1 VPIDIGRRQKIEQS
15 GRLFIRSF
23 CLAMH
28 AIVLGAGVVG
38 LTTAWYLRADGH
50 QVTVIERNDD
60 VAAETSFANGG
71 QLSYSYV
78 APLAGPGVLS
88 KLPKWLLK
96 QDSPVHFRPRVDLQQ
111 WNWLMRFVRACTHR
125 QSEESTRR
133 LLSLSFFSRDLM
145 DELLAREPDLN
156 FDHAN
161 AGKLVVHRTD
171 ASFDAARR
179 LLDYQRSLG
188 CEQDALDV
196 DACVAKEPALAHL
209 ADQMRG
215 GIFTSGEDSGDC
227 YRFCVGLMRALR
239 KRGVAFRFGTTVTRL
254 RRSFGKRVVA
264 LVGNED
270 IEADHIVI
278 ATGASSVPLLGTLGI
293 RVPLYPLKG
302 YSLTAPVNA
311 SAAAPHI
318 SITDYERKM
327 VYARL
332 GDRLRIAGMA
342 DINGRRADVNPRRIA
357 TLRTAAAA
365 MFPGAA
371 DFDKATAWC
380 GLRPAT
386 PKGLPIIDRT
396 SFDNLWLNIG
406 HGALGFTLALAS
418 GRLIGDLV
426 SRRRPAI
433 SIGGFG
439 LADT

>member
-1 VPIDIGRRQKIEQS
+1 M
-15 GRLFIRSF
+15 
-23 CLAMH
+23 AMH
-28 AIVLGAGVVG
+28 VVVLGAGVVG

-60 VAAETSFANGG
+60 VASETSFANGG

-96 QDSPVHFRPRVDLQQ
+96 RDSPVQYSPRVDLQQ
-111 WNWLMRFVRACTHR
+111 WNWLVRFVRACTHR
-125 QSEESTRR
+125 QSDESTRR

-145 DELLAREPDLN
+145 NELLACEPDLS

-188 CEQDALDV
+188 CEQEALDV
-196 DACVAKEPALAHL
+196 DECVAKEPALAHL
-209 ADQMRG
+209 SDQLRG
-215 GIFTSGEDSGDC
+215 GIFTSSEDSGDC
-227 YRFCVGLMRALR
+227 YRFCVGLMRSLR
-239 KRGVAFRFGTTVTRL
+239 GRGVAFRFGTTVTRL
-254 RRSFGKRVVA
+254 RRTSGRQVMVSA
-264 LVGNED
+264 GDED
-270 IEADHIVI
+270 IDADHIVI

-302 YSLTAPVNA
+302 YSLTAPIGA
-311 SAAAPHI
+311 RTIAPHI
-318 SITDYERKM
+318 SITDYERKI

-332 GDRLRIAGMA
+332 GDRLRVAGMA
-342 DINGRRADVNPRRIA
+342 DIDGRRADLNPRRVA
-357 TLRTAAAA
+357 ALRAAAAA

-371 DFDKATAWC
+371 DFDRAIAWC

-396 SFDNLWLNIG
+396 PFDNLWLNIG

-439 LADT
+439 LAET

>member
-1 VPIDIGRRQKIEQS
+1 
-15 GRLFIRSF
+15 
-23 CLAMH
+23 MH
-28 AIVLGAGVVG
+28 VIVLGAGVVG

-50 QVTVIERNDD
+50 EVTVIERNDD
-60 VAAETSFANGG
+60 VASETSFANGG

-88 KLPKWLLK
+88 KLPNWLLRR
-96 QDSPVHFRPRVDLQQ
+96 DSPVHYRPRVDLQQ
-111 WNWLMRFVRACTHR
+111 WKWLVQFVRACTHR

-145 DELLAREPDLN
+145 DELLASEPDLK

-161 AGKLVVHRTD
+161 AGKLIVHRTS

-188 CEQDALDV
+188 CEQEALDA
-196 DACVAKEPALAHL
+196 DACIAKEPALAHL
-209 ADQMRG
+209 AGELRG
-215 GIFTSGEDSGDC
+215 GIFTSSEDSGDC
-227 YRFCVGLMRALR
+227 YRFCVGLMRLLR
-239 KRGVAFRFGTTVTRL
+239 QRGVAFRFGTAVTRL
-254 RRSFGKRVVA
+254 RRTSGRRVVA
-264 LVGNED
+264 STEDED
-270 IEADHIVI
+270 IGADHVVI
-278 ATGASSVPLLGTLGI
+278 ATGASSVPLLASLGI
-293 RVPLYPLKG
+293 HVPLYPLKG
-302 YSLTAPVNA
+302 YSLTAPLDGRVP
-311 SAAAPHI
+311 APRI
-318 SITDYERKM
+318 SITDYERKV

-332 GDRLRIAGMA
+332 GERLRIAGMA
-342 DINGRRADVNPRRIA
+342 DIGGRRPDMNAGRIA
-357 TLRTAAAA
+357 TLRAAAKA

-371 DFDKATAWC
+371 DFDRAIVWC

-418 GRLIGDLV
+418 GRLISDLV
-426 SRRRPAI
+426 SRRKPAI
-433 SIGGFG
+433 SARGFA

>member
-1 VPIDIGRRQKIEQS
+1 M
-15 GRLFIRSF
+15 
-23 CLAMH
+23 AMH

-50 QVTVIERNDD
+50 QVTVIERNED
-60 VAAETSFANGG
+60 VASETSFANGG

-96 QDSPVHFRPRVDLQQ
+96 QDSPVHFRPRADLQQ

-145 DELLAREPDLN
+145 NELLACEPDLS

-161 AGKLVVHRTD
+161 TGKLVVHRTG

-188 CEQDALDV
+188 CEQEALDV
-196 DACVAKEPALAHL
+196 DACVAKEPALAQL
-209 ADQMRG
+209 ADRLRG
-215 GIFTSGEDSGDC
+215 GIFTGSEDSGDC

-239 KRGVAFRFGTTVTRL
+239 SRGVVFRFGTTVTGL
-254 RRSFGKRVVA
+254 RRTSGRQVVA
-264 LVGNED
+264 SVENENID
-270 IEADHIVI
+270 ADQIVI

-302 YSLTAPVNA
+302 YSLTAPVDA
-311 SAAAPHI
+311 RAIAPRI

-327 VYARL
+327 VYARF

-342 DINGRRADVNPRRIA
+342 DINGRHADLNPRRVA
-357 TLRTAAAA
+357 ALRAAAAA

-371 DFDKATAWC
+371 DFDRAVAWC

-396 SFDNLWLNIG
+396 PFDNLWLNIG

-426 SRRRPAI
+426 SRRKPAI
-433 SIGGFG
+433 SVGGFG
-439 LADT
+439 LADA

>member
-1 VPIDIGRRQKIEQS
+1 
-15 GRLFIRSF
+15 
-23 CLAMH
+23 
-28 AIVLGAGVVG
+28 
-38 LTTAWYLRADGH
+38 
-50 QVTVIERNDD
+50 
-60 VAAETSFANGG
+60 
-71 QLSYSYV
+71 
-78 APLAGPGVLS
+78 LAGPGVLS
-88 KLPKWLLK
+88 KLPKWLLRR
-96 QDSPVHFRPRVDLQQ
+96 DSPIHFRPGADLQQ

-145 DELLAREPDLN
+145 NELLAREPDLN

-161 AGKLVVHRTD
+161 AGKLVVHRTGP
-171 ASFDAARR
+171 SFDAARR

-188 CEQDALDV
+188 CEQEALDV
-196 DACVAKEPALAHL
+196 SACVAKEPALAHL
-209 ADQMRG
+209 ADQLRG
-215 GIFTSGEDSGDC
+215 GIFTSSEDSGDC
-227 YRFCVGLMRALR
+227 HRFCVGLMRLLR
-239 KRGVAFRFGTTVTRL
+239 KQGVAFRFGTTVTRL
-254 RRSFGKRVVA
+254 RRTSGRQIVA
-264 LVGNED
+264 SVGNED
-270 IEADHIVI
+270 IDADHVVI

-302 YSLTAPVNA
+302 YSLTAPIDTGA
-311 SAAAPHI
+311 IAPHV
-318 SITDYERKM
+318 SITDYERKT

-332 GDRLRIAGMA
+332 GNRLRIAGMA
-342 DINGRRADVNPRRIA
+342 DINGRRADLNPRRVA
-357 TLRTAAAA
+357 ALRAAAAA
-365 MFPGAA
+365 MFPRAA
-371 DFDKATAWC
+371 DFDKAIAWC

-426 SRRRPAI
+426 SRRKPVI